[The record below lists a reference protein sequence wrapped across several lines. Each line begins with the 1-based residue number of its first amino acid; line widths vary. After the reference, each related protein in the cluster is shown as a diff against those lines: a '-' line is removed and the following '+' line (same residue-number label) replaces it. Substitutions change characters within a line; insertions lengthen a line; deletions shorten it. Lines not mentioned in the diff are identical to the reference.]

1 MQIRN
6 LLAGGLLLFTVGAQA
21 AEMGDFYQVRIPV
34 SSDQISD
41 AERVQA
47 LDDMLIRFSGL
58 RTLPAT
64 PALRTAQQQVQR
76 YISQSNIRNEN
87 GARTV
92 DISFDQGGIQQLAHE
107 LALPQW
113 SSNRPT
119 LMLWL
124 VDNQSGNGNVAQRI
138 MQDQEYSAAR
148 EQIRVAAMARG
159 ISVLLP
165 LGDLDDNM
173 AVTPSDVQ
181 GYFIK
186 PIAQGSE
193 RYQPDAVLVAT
204 LNTDSLTWRLYDGK
218 PETLLTAM
226 PEAPAH
232 TLTGAP
238 DQTVAEMIQQIADIY
253 AQKSGDALGA
263 GAAPAVVK
271 SGSLA
276 QAYAAQDSSVLPD
289 TSTTSA
295 HAVDSV
301 QTQPQASAAP
311 VPASTVSAMVAEQTG
326 VAGETAAASVS
337 TPIAAAPVSAPL
349 SAAASAPAMV
359 AITGPEG
366 QLANGASV
374 AADTSAA
381 AFAPQGDAIAVVPDV
396 ATVGGYAGTA
406 KTTTPSVPTPSA
418 ILPSMNYPSTPL
430 AENQYAVVVAGIT
443 TPDQLVNT
451 GKALAQIKAFG
462 DVQMIGL
469 AGSEVEY
476 HVQLKGALTDAEREL
491 AASGSFKMDS
501 GNTTQ
506 GKVLKYQWGS

>member
-1 MQIRN
+1 
-6 LLAGGLLLFTVGAQA
+6 
-21 AEMGDFYQVRIPV
+21 
-34 SSDQISD
+34 
-41 AERVQA
+41 
-47 LDDMLIRFSGL
+47 
-58 RTLPAT
+58 LPAT

-92 DISFDQGGIQQLAHE
+92 DISFDQGGIQQLVHE
-107 LALPQW
+107 LGLPQW
-113 SSNRPT
+113 SSDRPT

-124 VDNQSGNGNVAQRI
+124 VDNQSGSGNAAQRI

-148 EQIRVAAMARG
+148 EQIRVTAMARG

-173 AVTPSDVQ
+173 AVAPSDVQ
-181 GYFIK
+181 GSIIK
-186 PIAQGSE
+186 PIALGSE
-193 RYQPDAVLVAT
+193 RYQPDAILVAT

-218 PETLLTAM
+218 PATLLTAM
-226 PEAPAH
+226 PEASAH

-253 AQKSGDALGA
+253 AQKSGDSLDA
-263 GAAPAVVK
+263 GTTSAGVK

-276 QAYAAQDSSVLPD
+276 EAYAAQSVSEQQHSS
-289 TSTTSA
+289 TISA
-295 HAVDSV
+295 QTVDSA
-301 QTQPQASAAP
+301 QTQPQPQVPA
-311 VPASTVSAMVAEQTG
+311 VPASTVSAMVAEQTAITG
-326 VAGETAAASVS
+326 GTA
-337 TPIAAAPVSAPL
+337 TPITATAAPVSAPL
-349 SAAASAPAMV
+349 SAAASSPAMV

-381 AFAPQGDAIAVVPDV
+381 AFAPQGDAIAAVPDV

-406 KTTTPSVPTPSA
+406 KTTQPSVPAPSA
-418 ILPSMNYPSTPL
+418 ILPSMNYPSIPL

-443 TPDQLVNT
+443 TPDQLVNA
-451 GKALAQIKAFG
+451 GKALAQMKAFS

-476 HVQLKGALTDAEREL
+476 HVVLKGALTDA
-491 AASGSFKMDS
+491 
-501 GNTTQ
+501 
-506 GKVLKYQWGS
+506 